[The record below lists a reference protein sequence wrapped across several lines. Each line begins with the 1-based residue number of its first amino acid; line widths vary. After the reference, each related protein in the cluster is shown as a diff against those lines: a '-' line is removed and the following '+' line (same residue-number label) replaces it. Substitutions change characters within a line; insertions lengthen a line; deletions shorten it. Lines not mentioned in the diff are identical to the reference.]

1 MAAALHRRLEK
12 QEIIVMMKSLYLITF
27 HPTDTQFVVEQEH
40 AEKALESAI
49 EANMLVGEMP
59 DIDITDKKYYAIEE
73 INSFEKL
80 KIHLKRQDY
89 YAETDDT
96 VIFDND

>member
-12 QEIIVMMKSLYLITF
+12 QEIIIMMKSLYLITF

-49 EANMLVGEMP
+49 EANKLV
-59 DIDITDKKYYAIEE
+59 A
-73 INSFEKL
+73 
-80 KIHLKRQDY
+80 R
-89 YAETDDT
+89 
-96 VIFDND
+96 